1 MSGAV
6 TRYAPFGAGALPRES
21 VGLALRPPHYAD
33 AAERPQAV
41 DFYEIIA
48 DNYFDG
54 KATSARSLERVAAAH
69 PVVPHSVGMN
79 LAGAAPIDD
88 GYVRALGK
96 VAAQV
101 GAPWVT
107 DHLCWTSHR
116 DAHTHDLLPVPYAAD
131 LVPWITERIRGVQ
144 RALGRPFGVEN
155 VTTYVRFARDEMP
168 EWEFVRRVSE
178 EADCGLVVDINNVY
192 VSSVNHG
199 FDAAAYVA
207 AIPWQRVLYVHVAG
221 YARRP
226 DGMLHDTHDAPVAD
240 DVWALYARAWA
251 VGGPFPTILE
261 WDDAIPPFDVAVAEV
276 HKARQVRA

>member
-1 MSGAV
+1 M
-6 TRYAPFGAGALPRES
+6 TRPTATGTAALPRDG
-21 VGLALRPPHYAD
+21 VGLALRPSHYAD
-33 AAERPQAV
+33 AAAQPQAV

-48 DNYFDG
+48 DNYLDG
-54 KATSARSLERVAAAH
+54 RAAPAHHLARMAATH

-79 LAGAAPIDD
+79 LAGAAAIDAS
-88 GYVRALGK
+88 YLRSLGA

-101 GAPWVT
+101 GAPCVT
-107 DHLCWTSHR
+107 DHLCWTSQG
-116 DAHTHDLLPVPYAAD
+116 DAHTHDLLPVPYATD
-131 LVPWITERIRGVQ
+131 LVPWIAERIRAVQ

-168 EWEFVRRVSE
+168 EGEFVRRVSE
-178 EADCGLVVDINNVY
+178 HADCGLVVDINNIC

-199 FDAAAYVA
+199 FDAAAYIA
-207 AIPWQRVLYVHVAG
+207 AVPWHRVLYVHVAG
-221 YARRP
+221 YTRRP

-240 DVWALYARAWA
+240 DVWALYARAWS

-276 HKARQVRA
+276 LKARQVRA